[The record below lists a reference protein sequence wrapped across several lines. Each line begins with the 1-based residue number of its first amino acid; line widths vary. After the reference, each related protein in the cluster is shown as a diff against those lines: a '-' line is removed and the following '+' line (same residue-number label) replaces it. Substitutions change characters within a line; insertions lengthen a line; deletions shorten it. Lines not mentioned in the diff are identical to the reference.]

1 MELIILELSVGG
13 HDYEIINLFRCRGLQ
28 ILFRMSSRT
37 DDEIHLWTSAGVRK
51 LKWCNQFVEFT
62 GK

>member
-13 HDYEIINLFRCRGLQ
+13 HDYEIINLFRCRGLK

-37 DDEIHLWTSAGVRK
+37 DDPWTIAGVRK